1 MKTGVTVKGNRGL
14 ADILKD
20 VNALSRR
27 EVLVGFPEDTTDR
40 PPNPDEP
47 PGMTNASIAYIQ
59 DNGAPEQKIPA
70 RQFME
75 PAIKAAQDKITD
87 ALGQVLQAALDGR
100 GPTVIDK
107 GLHRVGI
114 IGAGSIKKTINDG
127 IDPALAESTLRAR
140 ARKGRKGA
148 QEELNRRKAGL
159 PPSTEFA
166 KPLVDSGE
174 LRNAASYAI
183 RNRNLRG

>member
-1 MKTGVTVKGNRGL
+1 MKNGVTVKGNRGL

-47 PGMTNASIAYIQ
+47 Q